1 MTSGT
6 RGNGPCCLILYYS
19 CPHYTGQP
27 HAKHSPFTP
36 FSIMLFPAYPCW
48 LLTHFFQVLLQ
59 MPLSKRSL
67 LWHWNCPEISCSIP
81 YFVFPQSTY
90 PNIHHST
97 LFTMCIIFL
106 ISLKAFCGCISF
118 TYSCI
123 LHPSNSAWY
132 ISGPQNI
139 VEWMKECCVS
149 GTSWDI
155 FTYTISFNI
164 YKSSKREILWYP
176 FFNWENKDS

>member
-1 MTSGT
+1 MLVPRRTQLKTLNKNTLLLWSKPFNYSPLRIKANVLKMTSGT

-67 LWHWNCPEISCSIP
+67 LWHWNCPEIPCSIP

-139 VEWMKECCVS
+139 VE
-149 GTSWDI
+149 
-155 FTYTISFNI
+155 
-164 YKSSKREILWYP
+164 
-176 FFNWENKDS
+176 